1 MTYRLNSI
9 SRTLALALTTW
20 GAASAVWAQTASDLA
35 PISKVAEQAIA
46 RQRDASAQRTHVQEG
61 ERLLSQDVIQLDGYA
76 YCGQAMSLAEQG
88 DFRQSIRAASKALYL
103 GQRDKK
109 PDLVAVAHRDLA
121 IAYLYAGKIDEA

>member
-46 RQRDASAQRTHVQEG
+46 RQRVSEDGQEG
-61 ERLLSQDVIQLDGYA
+61 LRAFLERRPPSWHATEPG
-76 YCGQAMSLAEQG
+76 
-88 DFRQSIRAASKALYL
+88 RA
-103 GQRDKK
+103 
-109 PDLVAVAHRDLA
+109 
-121 IAYLYAGKIDEA
+121 